1 MKIFLQALLAAL
13 FFSSATWAAD
23 FVPSRVL
30 VKPVDSANETN
41 VQASF
46 RALGAREVGRIPQI
60 NVRIL
65 QVPAKAEAQ
74 VIAAL
79 SKNPNIEFA
88 ELDYIATANLT
99 PNDPLYTSNQW
110 HLPSISTPTA
120 WDTTTGSTSTVLAIV
135 DTGVQANHPDLV
147 GRCLP
152 GRDFVNNDLDASDDE
167 GHGTGTA
174 GAAAATGNN
183 GIGMAGVT
191 WGSRI
196 LPVKVLDATGS
207 GSYSAIASGINYS
220 ADQGAQV
227 INLSLGGT
235 LSSSTLQNAVNYAWN
250 KGALIIAAAGN
261 NGTSQ
266 TVYPA
271 ACNNVV
277 AVSAINPANVITS
290 WSSYGSFVDLCAPGE
305 NIGTLQPDFFPG
317 GGYVTVSG
325 TSFSSPITAGVAC
338 LALAVNPSL
347 KNYHLVSLL
356 TRNADDLGAVGRDSY
371 YGSGKVNAARV
382 VAAAPLVDTVVPTT
396 TVTNPLNGS
405 SIAGLRSV
413 TISVVSSDNRAVTRA
428 EIYIN
433 GRLTAS
439 SASGTFNYTWSTS
452 NLKAGT
458 YQLQSR
464 AYDAEG
470 NIGSSAVV
478 SVRR

>member
-1 MKIFLQALLAAL
+1 MKLFLQALLVSL
-13 FFSSATWAAD
+13 LSSAAWASD

-30 VKPVDSANETN
+30 VKPIDSANETT
-41 VQASF
+41 VQNSF
-46 RALGAREVGRIPQI
+46 RALGAREVGRIRQL

-99 PNDPLYTSNQW
+99 PNDPLYAANQW
-110 HLPSISTPTA
+110 HLPSISAPTA
-120 WDTTTGSTSTVLAIV
+120 WDTTTGSSGAILAIV
-135 DTGVQANHPDLV
+135 DTGVQANHPDLA

-167 GHGTGTA
+167 GHGTASA

-183 GIGMAGVT
+183 GTGMAGVT
-191 WGSRI
+191 WGSLI
-196 LPVKVLDATGS
+196 LPVKVLSASGS
-207 GSYSAIASGINYS
+207 GSYSAIANGISYS

-235 LSSSTLQNAVNYAWN
+235 MSSSTLQNAVNYAWN
-250 KGALIIAAAGN
+250 KGSLLIAAAGN

-271 ACNNVV
+271 ACTNVV
-277 AVSAINPANVITS
+277 AVSALNPSNVITS
-290 WSSYGSFVDLCAPGE
+290 WSSFGSFVDLCAPGE

-317 GGYVTVSG
+317 GGYVIVSG
-325 TSFSSPITAGVAC
+325 TSFSSPIVAGVAC
-338 LALAVNPSL
+338 LALAANPSL
-347 KNYHLVSLL
+347 KNNHLVSLL
-356 TRNADDLGAVGRDSY
+356 TRNADDLGATGFDAY
-371 YGSGKVNAARV
+371 YGAGKINARRV
-382 VAAAPLVDTVVPTT
+382 VAAATNFDTVVPTT
-396 TVTNPLNGS
+396 TVTNPLNGA

-413 TISVVSSDNRAVTRA
+413 TVSVVSSDNRAVTRA
-428 EIYIN
+428 ELYIN
-433 GRLTAS
+433 GRLTS
-439 SASGTFNYTWSTS
+439 SSTAGSFNYTWSTS
-452 NLKAGT
+452 KLKAGT

-464 AYDAEG
+464 AYDADG
-470 NIGSSAVV
+470 NIGSSAIV